1 MTLRYLAR
9 EQAETKSSSM
19 TLTAVGRST
28 KYLGNV
34 IVDTDLAKD
43 PVRDWKNASEI
54 TESMKFEEKHDN
66 HEAED
71 DLETPI
77 SKIAAAK
84 LIQSITIVYAGTRR
98 SAPLYHQMAL

>member
-19 TLTAVGRST
+19 TSTAVGRST

-34 IVDTDLAKD
+34 IIDTDLARD
-43 PVRDWKNASEI
+43 PARNWKTASEE
-54 TESMKFEEKHDN
+54 TESMKFEEKHYN
-66 HEAED
+66 REAEN
-71 DLETPI
+71 DLETHM

-84 LIQSITIVYAGTRR
+84 LIQSITII
-98 SAPLYHQMAL
+98 